1 MGQTITL
8 YLTDTKYDTF
18 LSKIIQE
25 INSIAKTNG
34 CTLNTL
40 DVSKLQIQPCQGCF
54 HCWTKTPGSCILNDD
69 GNTVAHEF
77 INSDT
82 VILLSRLS
90 FGGYDGQLKC
100 AVDRL
105 IPLVLP
111 FFRKY
116 QGETHHTKRYDTYP
130 NLISIG
136 ILKNPDEKKEGLF
149 KRLLERNALNFTP
162 PQTAQCIINEQDEG
176 YKENL
181 SKTLHKVMGGE

>member
-8 YLTDTKYDTF
+8 YHTDTNYDTF

-25 INSIAKTNG
+25 IKSITTTNG

-40 DVSKLQIQPCQGCF
+40 DISKLQIQPCQGCF

-82 VILLSRLS
+82 VILLSCIS
-90 FGGYDGQLKC
+90 FGGYQSQLKS
-100 AVDRL
+100 AIDRI

-116 QGETHHTKRYDTYP
+116 HGETHHTKRYETYP

-136 ILKNPDEKKEGLF
+136 ILKNPNEKKEGLF

-162 PQTAQCIINEQDEG
+162 PKTAQCIINEQDTE
-176 YKENL
+176 YKEKL
-181 SKTLHKVMGGE
+181 SKTLLKVVGSE